1 MKTKIKTHLET
12 QLQVLKQL
20 CQCLEEESEVL
31 RKGTSDD
38 VMSMVYRKQQFI
50 RQLDELEGR
59 RLQLLKTETFE
70 SLKQKYPE
78 DEQLKHYHEAFLD
91 CCQTIQQ
98 LSIENQELTLM
109 AKEVILNRMA
119 FYTELVQ
126 QSQTANSTYTRG
138 GAYTKTKRVG
148 STILERTL

>member
-1 MKTKIKTHLET
+1 MKAKIKTHLET

-20 CQCLEEESEVL
+20 CHCLKEESEVL

-38 VMSMVYRKQQFI
+38 VMSIVYRKQQLI

-70 SLKQKYPE
+70 GLKQKYPE
-78 DEQLKHYHEAFLD
+78 DEQLKHYHEAFSD

-126 QSQTANSTYTRG
+126 QSQTANNTYTRG